1 VKLSILVVSY
11 NVREL
16 LRRCLESTREHEVI
30 VVDNASSDGTV
41 AMVREAF
48 PQVRLIAWDENRG
61 FSAAVNAAA
70 GVATGDVFLLLN
82 PDAELPAGA
91 TRRMLAA
98 LASRADAWAMGF
110 RQVDAHGNFQLAMG
124 PKPGLLVELG
134 RKLVQDRL
142 DRGDVA
148 LGNIID
154 RFAEAGPVGWVAGS
168 SLLVHRH
175 AFERIGGFD
184 ERFFLYFEDI
194 DFCVR
199 MRAAGGVVYYDPYIT
214 VVHHRGQ
221 SARRHKAQ
229 ASAAY
234 RDSQLWFWE
243 KHRGPWTRRLV
254 HAYLFAKRA
263 APRQLT
269 G

>member
-16 LRRCLESTREHEVI
+16 LRRCLESTREHEVV

-41 AMVREAF
+41 EMVRTSF
-48 PQVRLIAWDENRG
+48 PEVRLLAWDENRG
-61 FSAAVNAAA
+61 FSAAINAAA
-70 GVATGDVFLLLN
+70 REATGDVFLLLN
-82 PDAELPAGA
+82 PDAELPSGA
-91 TRRMLAA
+91 TRRMLSA
-98 LASRADAWAMGF
+98 LAGRPDAAAMGF
-110 RQVDAHGNFQLAMG
+110 RQVDADGRFQLAMG
-124 PKPGLLVELG
+124 PKPGLIVELL

-142 DRGDVA
+142 DRGDIV
-148 LGNIID
+148 LGNLID

-168 SLLVHRH
+168 SLLVHRR
-175 AFERIGGFD
+175 AFEQIGGFD

-199 MRAAGGVVYYDPYIT
+199 LVQTAGKVYYDPYIT
-214 VVHHRGQ
+214 IVHHRGQ
-221 SARRHKAQ
+221 SARRHKAI
-229 ASAAY
+229 AARAY

-243 KHRGPWTRRLV
+243 KHRGPWIRRLV
-254 HAYLFAKRA
+254 HAYLFAKRV

>member
-30 VVDNASSDGTV
+30 VVDNASADGTV
-41 AMVREAF
+41 AMVRESF
-48 PQVRLIAWDENRG
+48 PGVKLLAWDQNRG

-70 GVATGDVFLLLN
+70 REATGDVFLLLN
-82 PDAELPAGA
+82 PDAELPSGA
-91 TRRMLAA
+91 ANRMLSA
-98 LASRADAWAMGF
+98 LAGRSDAWAMGF
-110 RQVDAHGNFQLAMG
+110 RQVDADGRFQLAMG
-124 PKPGLLVELG
+124 PKPGLFVELA

-142 DRGDVA
+142 DRGDTA
-148 LGNIID
+148 LGNLID
-154 RFAEAGPVGWVAGS
+154 RISEAGRVGWVAGS

-175 AFERIGGFD
+175 AFEKVGGFD

-194 DFCVR
+194 DFCIR
-199 MRAAGGVVYYDPYIT
+199 LNSAGGAVYYDPYVTI
-214 VVHHRGQ
+214 VHHRGQ
-221 SARRHKAQ
+221 SARRDKSA
-229 ASAAY
+229 AAAAY

-243 KHRGPWTRRLV
+243 KHRGPWVRRLV
-254 HAYLFAKRA
+254 HAYLLAKRVS
-263 APRQLT
+263 PRQLA